1 MGSTLIRKSLKRVLL
16 DYFLGSPR
24 PIQKDILG
32 RVESALNSGYKKII
46 IQSPTGTGK
55 SFLAATIGRWSG
67 SSSILT
73 ATTELQDQY
82 SKDFAYMRTVR
93 GKTHFPCLQLDSV
106 DSCNKGLC
114 YDPKT
119 EENCSFKP
127 HKSLLTIEKKGTL
140 KERIIYTPH
149 NFSEPCHYYFQKYAG
164 EIASHTVY
172 NYAEFFSSV
181 FYTKDAPKKVALI
194 FDEAHAIE
202 DKIVDFV
209 SLELIRSEV
218 EKIGLQMPEGQ
229 QDLGTWIGFANDVD
243 KAYSC
248 AISELKSIIEEN
260 SDGTTTTSKDLAELE
275 GKHDRLSY
283 VLKKMKDKKEN
294 FVISKTTLD
303 KNGNMFYISIEP
315 IDVGIYLN
323 DVYPFG
329 DVIVF
334 MSATIDDQMF
344 CKSIGQSKENCAFI
358 QVKESP
364 FPVQS
369 RPVHFL
375 NIARLNKNLME
386 SAMPKMIS
394 KIDEIMNKHGSEKG
408 IILTTSNKQVDDI
421 IQGVSIRN
429 AQRFHRT
436 GNDLTRSA
444 LMKLQKDS
452 DTPTVIISPS
462 MYEGIDLKDE
472 MSRFQII
479 VKAPYL
485 DLSNGRVSAKLK
497 LDPQWYAYRS
507 VMKLVQGAG
516 RSIRHENDF
525 AITYILDE
533 SATDLVKRTNTM
545 LPQWFKESII
555 ETT

>member
-1 MGSTLIRKSLKRVLL
+1 MKKVLV
-16 DYFLGSPR
+16 DCFPGKPR
-24 PIQKDILG
+24 PVQKEILG
-32 RVESALNSGYKKII
+32 RVESALKSGYKKII

-55 SFLAATIGRWSG
+55 SFLAATIARWQG

-93 GKTHFPCLQLDSV
+93 GKTHFPCLQLDSL
-106 DSCNKGLC
+106 DSCSKGLC

-119 EENCSFKP
+119 EESCSYKP
-127 HKSLLTIEKKGTL
+127 HKSLVLLERRGTL
-140 KERIIYTPH
+140 KEKISYKPH

-181 FYTKDAPKKVALI
+181 FYTKDAPKKAALL

-202 DKIVDFV
+202 DRIVDFV

-218 EKIGLQMPEGQ
+218 EKIGLQMPESQ
-229 QDLGTWIGFANDVD
+229 QDLETWISFAKDVD
-243 KAYSC
+243 GAYTK

-260 SDGTTTTSKDLAELE
+260 SNGNNTMSKNLAELE

-283 VLKKMKDKKEN
+283 ALKKMKDKKEN
-294 FVISKTTLD
+294 FVISKATLD
-303 KNGNMFYISIEP
+303 KNGRMYHISIEP
-315 IDVGIYLN
+315 IDVGSYLN
-323 DVYPFG
+323 DVFSFG

-344 CKSIGQSKENCAFI
+344 CKSIGQSKEECAFI

-369 RPVHFL
+369 RPIHFL
-375 NIARLNKNLME
+375 NVARLNKNLME
-386 SAMPKMIS
+386 SAMPKIIS
-394 KIDEIMNKHGSEKG
+394 KVDEIMNKHGSEKG
-408 IILTTSNKQVDDI
+408 IILTTSNKQIDDI
-421 IQGVSIRN
+421 MHGVSISN
-429 AQRFHRT
+429 AQRFYRT
-436 GNDLTRSA
+436 GNDLTRSE
-444 LMKLQKDS
+444 LIQLQKDS

-462 MYEGIDLKDE
+462 MYEGVDLKDD

-485 DLSNGRVSAKLK
+485 DLSNGRISAKLK
-497 LDPQWYAYRS
+497 LDPQWYTYRS

-516 RSIRHENDF
+516 RSIRHEKDF
-525 AITYILDE
+525 AITYILDQ
-533 SATDLVKRTNTM
+533 SATDLIKRASNII
-545 LPQWFKESII
+545 PQWFKESIV
-555 ETT
+555 ETIPES

>member
-1 MGSTLIRKSLKRVLL
+1 MKKVLL
-16 DYFLGSPR
+16 DYFPGKPR
-24 PIQKDILG
+24 PVQKEILG
-32 RVESALNSGYKKII
+32 RVESALKSGYKKII

-55 SFLAATIGRWSG
+55 SFLAATIARWQG

-93 GKTHFPCLQLDSV
+93 GKTHFPCLQLDSL
-106 DSCNKGLC
+106 DSCSKGLC

-119 EENCSFKP
+119 EENCSYKP
-127 HKSLLTIEKKGTL
+127 HKSLVLLERKGTL
-140 KERIIYTPH
+140 KEKISYKPH

-181 FYTKDAPKKVALI
+181 FYTKDAPKKAALL
-194 FDEAHAIE
+194 FDEAHTIE
-202 DKIVDFV
+202 DRIVDFV

-218 EKIGLQMPEGQ
+218 EKIGLQMPENQ
-229 QDLGTWIGFANDVD
+229 QDLETWISFAKDVD
-243 KAYSC
+243 GAYAK

-260 SDGTTTTSKDLAELE
+260 SNGNTTISKNLAELE

-294 FVISKTTLD
+294 FVISKATLD
-303 KNGNMFYISIEP
+303 KNGLMYHISIEP
-315 IDVGIYLN
+315 IDVGSYLN
-323 DVYPFG
+323 DVFSFG
-329 DVIVF
+329 EVIVF

-344 CKSIGQSKENCAFI
+344 CKSIGQSKEECAFI
-358 QVKESP
+358 QVKKSP

-369 RPVHFL
+369 RPIHFL
-375 NIARLNKNLME
+375 NVARLNKNLME
-386 SAMPKMIS
+386 SAMPKIIS
-394 KIDEIMNKHGSEKG
+394 KVDEIMNKHSSEKG
-408 IILTTSNKQVDDI
+408 IILTTSNKQIDDI
-421 IQGVSIRN
+421 MQGVSISN
-429 AQRFHRT
+429 AQRFYRT
-436 GNDLTRSA
+436 GNDLTRSE
-444 LMKLQKDS
+444 LIQMQKDS

-462 MYEGIDLKDE
+462 MYEGVDLKDD

-485 DLSNGRVSAKLK
+485 DLSNGRISAKLK
-497 LDPQWYAYRS
+497 LDPQWYTYRS

-516 RSIRHENDF
+516 RSIRHEKDF
-525 AITYILDE
+525 AITYILDQ
-533 SATDLVKRTNTM
+533 SATDLIKRASNII
-545 LPQWFKESII
+545 PQWFKESIV
-555 ETT
+555 ETIPES

>member
-1 MGSTLIRKSLKRVLL
+1 MKKVLL
-16 DYFLGSPR
+16 DYFPGKPR
-24 PIQKDILG
+24 PVQKEILG
-32 RVESALNSGYKKII
+32 RVESALKSGYKKII

-55 SFLAATIGRWSG
+55 SFLAATIARWQG

-93 GKTHFPCLQLDSV
+93 GKTHFPCLQLDSL
-106 DSCNKGLC
+106 DSCSKGLC

-119 EENCSFKP
+119 EENCSYKP
-127 HKSLLTIEKKGTL
+127 HKSLVLLERKGTL
-140 KERIIYTPH
+140 KEKISYKPH

-181 FYTKDAPKKVALI
+181 FYTKDAPKKAALL

-202 DKIVDFV
+202 DRIVDFV

-218 EKIGLQMPEGQ
+218 EKIGLQMPENQ
-229 QDLGTWIGFANDVD
+229 QDLETWINFAKDVD
-243 KAYSC
+243 GAYAK

-260 SDGTTTTSKDLAELE
+260 SNGNNTISKNLAELE

-283 VLKKMKDKKEN
+283 VLKKMKDEKEN
-294 FVISKTTLD
+294 FVISKATLD
-303 KNGNMFYISIEP
+303 KNGMLYHISIEP
-315 IDVGIYLN
+315 IDVGSYLN
-323 DVYPFG
+323 DVFSFG

-344 CKSIGQSKENCAFI
+344 CKSIGQSKEECAFI

-369 RPVHFL
+369 RPIHFL
-375 NIARLNKNLME
+375 NVARLNKNLME
-386 SAMPKMIS
+386 SAMPKIIS
-394 KIDEIMNKHGSEKG
+394 KVDEIMNRHGSEKG
-408 IILTTSNKQVDDI
+408 IILTTSNKQIDDI
-421 IQGVSIRN
+421 MQGVSISN
-429 AQRFHRT
+429 AQRFYRT
-436 GNDLTRSA
+436 GNDLTRSE
-444 LMKLQKDS
+444 LIQMQKDS

-462 MYEGIDLKDE
+462 MYEGVDLKDD

-485 DLSNGRVSAKLK
+485 DLSNGRISAKLK
-497 LDPQWYAYRS
+497 LDPQWYTYRS

-516 RSIRHENDF
+516 RSIRHEKDF
-525 AITYILDE
+525 AITYILDQ
-533 SATDLVKRTNTM
+533 SATDLIKRASNII
-545 LPQWFKESII
+545 PQWFKESIV
-555 ETT
+555 ETIPES

>member
-1 MGSTLIRKSLKRVLL
+1 LKKILL
-16 DYFLGSPR
+16 DYFPGKPR
-24 PIQKDILG
+24 PVQKEILG
-32 RVESALNSGYKKII
+32 RVESALKSGYKKII

-55 SFLAATIGRWSG
+55 SFLAATIARWQG

-82 SKDFAYMRTVR
+82 SKDFVYMKTVR
-93 GKTHFPCLQLDSV
+93 GKTHFPCLQLDSL
-106 DSCNKGLC
+106 DSCSKGLC

-119 EENCSFKP
+119 EENCAYKP
-127 HKSLLTIEKKGTL
+127 HKSLILLERKGTL
-140 KERIIYTPH
+140 KETISYKPH

-181 FYTKDAPKKVALI
+181 FYTKDAPKKGALI

-209 SLELIRSEV
+209 SLELIRSEI
-218 EKIGLQMPEGQ
+218 EKIGLQMPEIQ
-229 QDLGTWIGFANDVD
+229 QDLVTWISFANDVD
-243 KAYSC
+243 NAYAK

-260 SDGTTTTSKDLAELE
+260 SKGNTTMSKNLAELE

-294 FVISKTTLD
+294 FVISKATLD
-303 KNGNMFYISIEP
+303 KNGLMYHVSIEP
-315 IDVGIYLN
+315 IDVGSYLN
-323 DVYPFG
+323 DVFSFG
-329 DVIVF
+329 DVILF

-344 CKSIGQSKENCAFI
+344 CKSIGQSKEECAFI

-369 RPVHFL
+369 RPIHFL
-375 NIARLNKNLME
+375 NVARLNKNLME
-386 SAMPKMIS
+386 SAMPKIIS

-408 IILTTSNKQVDDI
+408 IILTTSNKQIDDI
-421 IQGVSIRN
+421 MQGVSISN
-429 AQRFHRT
+429 AQRFYRT
-436 GNDLTRSA
+436 GNNLTRSE
-444 LMKLQKDS
+444 LIKLQKDS

-462 MYEGIDLKDE
+462 MYDGVDLKDE

-485 DLSNGRVSAKLK
+485 DLSNGRISAKLK
-497 LDPQWYAYRS
+497 LDPQWYTYRS

-533 SATDLVKRTNTM
+533 SATDLIKRASNII
-545 LPQWFKESII
+545 PQWFKESIV
-555 ETT
+555 ETNS

>member
-1 MGSTLIRKSLKRVLL
+1 MKKILL
-16 DYFLGSPR
+16 DYFPGKPR
-24 PIQKDILG
+24 PVQKEILG
-32 RVESALNSGYKKII
+32 RVESALKSGYKKII

-55 SFLAATIGRWSG
+55 SFLAATIARWQG

-82 SKDFAYMRTVR
+82 SKDFVYMKTVR
-93 GKTHFPCLQLDSV
+93 GKTHFPCLQLDSL
-106 DSCNKGLC
+106 DSCSKGLC

-119 EENCSFKP
+119 EENCAYKP
-127 HKSLLTIEKKGTL
+127 HKSLILLERKGTL
-140 KERIIYTPH
+140 KETISYKPH

-181 FYTKDAPKKVALI
+181 FYTKDAPKKGALI

-209 SLELIRSEV
+209 SLELIRSEI
-218 EKIGLQMPEGQ
+218 EKIGLQMPEIQ
-229 QDLGTWIGFANDVD
+229 QDLVTWISFANDVD
-243 KAYSC
+243 NAYAK

-260 SDGTTTTSKDLAELE
+260 SKGNTTMSKNLAELE

-294 FVISKTTLD
+294 FVISKATLD
-303 KNGNMFYISIEP
+303 KNGLMYHVSIEP
-315 IDVGIYLN
+315 IDVGSYLN
-323 DVYPFG
+323 DVFSFG
-329 DVIVF
+329 DVILF

-344 CKSIGQSKENCAFI
+344 CKSIGQSKEECAFI

-369 RPVHFL
+369 RPIHFL
-375 NIARLNKNLME
+375 NVARLNKNLME
-386 SAMPKMIS
+386 SAMPKIIS

-408 IILTTSNKQVDDI
+408 IILTTSNKQIDDI
-421 IQGVSIRN
+421 MQGVSISN
-429 AQRFHRT
+429 AQRFYRT
-436 GNDLTRSA
+436 GNNLTRSE
-444 LMKLQKDS
+444 LIKLQKDS

-462 MYEGIDLKDE
+462 MYDGVDLKDE

-485 DLSNGRVSAKLK
+485 DLSNGRISAKLK
-497 LDPQWYAYRS
+497 LDPQWYTYRS

-533 SATDLVKRTNTM
+533 SATDLIKRASNII
-545 LPQWFKESII
+545 PQWFKESIV
-555 ETT
+555 ETNS